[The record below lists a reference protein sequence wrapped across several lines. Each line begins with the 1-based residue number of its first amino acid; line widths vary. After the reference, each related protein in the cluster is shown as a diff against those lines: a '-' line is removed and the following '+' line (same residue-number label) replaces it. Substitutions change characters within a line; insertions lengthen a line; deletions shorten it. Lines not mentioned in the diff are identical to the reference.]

1 MPVPKLKWA
10 FLQTESNNDNNNNKK
25 KNKKALIL
33 NLAVANMQL
42 P

>member
-10 FLQTESNNDNNNNKK
+10 FLQTESNNNNNNNK

>member
-10 FLQTESNNDNNNNKK
+10 FLQTESNNNNKKKK

>member
-10 FLQTESNNDNNNNKK
+10 FLQTESNNNNNKKK

>member
-1 MPVPKLKWA
+1 MPIPKLKWA
-10 FLQTESNNDNNNNKK
+10 FLQTENNNNNNNKK
-25 KNKKALIL
+25 KKKKALIL

>member
-10 FLQTESNNDNNNNKK
+10 FLQTESNNNNNNKK

>member
-10 FLQTESNNDNNNNKK
+10 FLQAESNNDNNNKKK

>member
-10 FLQTESNNDNNNNKK
+10 FLQTESNNNNKKKK

-33 NLAVANMQL
+33 NLAGANMQL